1 MINPAFLQALGV
13 EKAILDTMKLVPHE
27 WTEVFGGAILSFQS
41 SDGKKHAIAYPL
53 PNMTT
58 NNKAV
63 FWEQVRQHPL
73 AQETKLKV
81 CLEKNKII

>member
-1 MINPAFLQALGV
+1 MINPAFLQTLNI
-13 EKAILDTMKLVPHE
+13 EKAILDTLKIVPHE
-27 WTEVFGGAILSFQS
+27 WAKISGGAILFFQS
-41 SDGKKHAIAYPL
+41 LDGTKHLIAYHL
-53 PNMTT
+53 PNLT
-58 NNKAV
+58 NEDIAI